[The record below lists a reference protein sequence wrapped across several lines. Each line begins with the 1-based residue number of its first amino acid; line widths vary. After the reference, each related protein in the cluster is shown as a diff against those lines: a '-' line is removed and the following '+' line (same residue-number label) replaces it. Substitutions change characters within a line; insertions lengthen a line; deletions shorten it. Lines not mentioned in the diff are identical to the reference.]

1 MSSTSSSTSPD
12 LSAPRGGEGN
22 LSELHRG
29 WPVIVACFCVA
40 VFAWG
45 FGFYGQAVY
54 LAELQ
59 RLHGWPASLI
69 TSATTG
75 YYLLGGALL
84 AAVHRVIDR
93 LGSRMVLVSA
103 VVILGVGAIGTSRV
117 TAPWQLYA
125 CALVM
130 ACGWAGATSVAIATT
145 LAQWFDQKRGLAI
158 SLALNGASASGFIVA
173 PQLVRLS
180 HAMGLAN
187 AVTLLVAVSL
197 AIVLPVVVIGVRT
210 PRNRL
215 AQSQAFRPTVND
227 RPAFDNAFELLRDAG
242 FWSVS
247 LPFGL
252 ALVAQVGFIV
262 HQVAFLLP
270 QLGTSRTSA
279 VVAATSFAAMAG
291 RLGLGVVVDRL
302 NQRITSAVS
311 FASQAFGLGL
321 MLALPD
327 TPIVLA
333 IGCVVFGLSVG
344 NVITLPSL
352 IVQREFAAQSFGMVI
367 GLSSTVGYVAL
378 AFGPVLLGVARDATG
393 GYGMALGI
401 CIALQLAG
409 AVLVVLRRGV

>member
-1 MSSTSSSTSPD
+1 MSSTSTTLHAARP
-12 LSAPRGGEGN
+12 GE
-22 LSELHRG
+22 LRQG
-29 WPVIVACFCVA
+29 WPVVVACFCVA

-59 RLHGWPASLI
+59 RLHGWPAALI

-84 AAVHRVIDR
+84 AVVHRIIGR
-93 LGSRMVLVSA
+93 LGSRTVLASA
-103 VVILGVGAIGTSRV
+103 VVILGAGAIGTSHV
-117 TAPWQLYA
+117 TAPWQLYV
-125 CALVM
+125 CAIVM

-145 LAQWFDQKRGLAI
+145 LAQWFDVRRGLAI

-187 AVTLLVAVSL
+187 AVTLLVIASL
-197 AIVLPVVVIGVRT
+197 AVVLPVVLVGVRSR
-210 PRNRL
+210 RNPL
-215 AQSQAFRPTVND
+215 ARFRPTEVHDD
-227 RPAFDNAFELLRDAG
+227 RPAFHSSMELLRDAG

-279 VVAATSFAAMAG
+279 VVAATSFSAMVG

-311 FASQAFGLGL
+311 FASQAAGLAI
-321 MLALPD
+321 MLVLPD
-327 TPIVLA
+327 TPVVLV

-352 IVQREFAAQSFGMVI
+352 IVQREFAARSFGMVI

-378 AFGPVLLGVARDATG
+378 AFGPVLLGVARDVTG
-393 GYGMALGI
+393 GYGVALGI
-401 CIALQLAG
+401 CIALQLAAAALVLIKRG
-409 AVLVVLRRGV
+409 A

>member
-1 MSSTSSSTSPD
+1 MSSTSTTLHGARP
-12 LSAPRGGEGN
+12 GE
-22 LSELHRG
+22 LRRG

-59 RLHGWPASLI
+59 RLHGWPASLM

-84 AAVHRVIDR
+84 AVVHRAIER
-93 LGSRMVLVSA
+93 LGSRAVLASA
-103 VVILGVGAIGTSRV
+103 VVVLGAGAIGMSRV

-125 CALVM
+125 CAFVM

-145 LAQWFDQKRGLAI
+145 LAQWFDQRRGLAI
-158 SLALNGASASGFIVA
+158 SLALNGASAGGFIVA
-173 PQLVRLS
+173 PQLVRFS
-180 HAMGLAN
+180 HTMGLAN
-187 AVTLLVAVSL
+187 AVTLLVVVSL
-197 AIVLPVVVIGVRT
+197 AIVLPVVMVGVRAR
-210 PRNRL
+210 RNPL
-215 AQSQAFRPTVND
+215 ARFCPTERRDD
-227 RPAFDNAFELLRDAG
+227 RPAFGKTSELLRDRG

-270 QLGTSRTSA
+270 QLGTGRTSA

-291 RLGLGVVVDRL
+291 RIALGVVVDRL
-302 NQRITSAVS
+302 NQRFTSAAS
-311 FASQAFGLGL
+311 FTSQAAGLGM
-321 MLALPD
+321 MLVLPD
-327 TPIVLA
+327 TPAVLA

-344 NVITLPSL
+344 NVITLPAL
-352 IVQREFAAQSFGMVI
+352 IIQREFAARSFGMVM
-367 GLSSTVGYVAL
+367 GLSSTVGYAAL

-393 GYGMALGI
+393 GYGAALAI
-401 CIALQLAG
+401 CIALQLMA
-409 AVLVVLRRGV
+409 AVLVVFRRGA

>member
-1 MSSTSSSTSPD
+1 MSTSVTLHDSPV
-12 LSAPRGGEGN
+12 GE
-22 LSELHRG
+22 LRQG
-29 WPVIVACFCVA
+29 WRVVFACFCVA

-75 YYLLGGALL
+75 YYLLGGVLL
-84 AAVHRVIDR
+84 AVVHRAIER
-93 LGSRMVLVSA
+93 LGPRTVLASA

-117 TAPWQLYA
+117 TTPWQLYA

-145 LAQWFDQKRGLAI
+145 LAQWFDEKRGLAI

-180 HAMGLAN
+180 HVMGLAN
-187 AVTLLVAVSL
+187 AVTLLVIASL
-197 AIVLPVVVIGVRT
+197 AIVLPVVMIGVGGR
-210 PRNRL
+210 RNPL
-215 AQSQAFRPTVND
+215 ARSRPTNGD
-227 RPAFDNAFELLRDAG
+227 DERPAFGKASELLRDRG

-247 LPFGL
+247 FPFGL

-279 VVAATSFAAMAG
+279 VVAATSFAAMVG
-291 RLGLGVVVDRL
+291 RFGLGLVVDRL
-302 NQRITSAVS
+302 NQRITSSVS
-311 FASQAFGLGL
+311 FASQAAGLAM

-352 IVQREFAAQSFGMVI
+352 IVQREFAARSFGMVI

-393 GYGMALGI
+393 GYGLALAM
-401 CIALQLAG
+401 CIGLQLAA
-409 AVLVVLRRGV
+409 AVLVLLRRGA

>member
-1 MSSTSSSTSPD
+1 MT
-12 LSAPRGGEGN
+12 
-22 LSELHRG
+22 LSETRVGELRQG
-29 WPVIVACFCVA
+29 WPVVFACFCVA

-84 AAVHRVIDR
+84 AVVHRGIDR
-93 LGSRMVLVSA
+93 VGSRMVLATA
-103 VVILGVGAIGTSRV
+103 VVVLGAGAIGMSRV
-117 TAPWQLYA
+117 TAPWQLYV
-125 CALVM
+125 CAIVM

-187 AVTLLVAVSL
+187 AVTLLVGGSL
-197 AIVLPVVVIGVRT
+197 AIVLPVVLIGVRT
-210 PRNRL
+210 RPPGQARGQAPP
-215 AQSQAFRPTVND
+215 AQRSD
-227 RPAFDNAFELLRDAG
+227 DGPAFERTSDLLRDAG

-270 QLGTSRTSA
+270 QLGTSSTSII
-279 VVAATSFAAMAG
+279 VAATSFAAMAG
-291 RLGLGVVVDRL
+291 RVALGFVVDRL
-302 NQRITSAVS
+302 NQRITSALS
-311 FASQAFGLGL
+311 FASQAAGLAL
-321 MLALPD
+321 MLVLPD
-327 TPIVLA
+327 TLVVLA

-344 NVITLPSL
+344 NVITLPAL
-352 IVQREFAAQSFGMVI
+352 IIQREFAARSFGMVM
-367 GLSSTVGYVAL
+367 GLSSTVGYAAL
-378 AFGPVLLGVARDATG
+378 AFGPVLLGLARDATG
-393 GYGMALGI
+393 DYGLALAL
-401 CIALQLAG
+401 CIALQLAAAG
-409 AVLVVLRRGV
+409 LVLLRRGA